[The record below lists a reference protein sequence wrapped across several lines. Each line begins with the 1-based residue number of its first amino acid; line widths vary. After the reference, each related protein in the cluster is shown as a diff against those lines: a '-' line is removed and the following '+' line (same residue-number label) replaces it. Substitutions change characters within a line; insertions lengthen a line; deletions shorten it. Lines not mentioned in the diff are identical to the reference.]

1 MIYHAR
7 TRRSIKYSSQS
18 FFRRFKKGR
27 YFFDI
32 ILFRGDSHRV
42 FKSRFLLCP
51 SDCFVVIFYLNSV
64 LKEMEDLYIID
75 MDYFS
80 FLSRFRY
87 FVHISSYIFGK
98 KYKALMFH
106 PHSIWNRPL
115 NMFIH
120 YLFHRPTIILICCP
134 YFIRVTAGSFV
145 SLCNSHILRL

>member
-27 YFFDI
+27 CFFDI
-32 ILFRGDSHRV
+32 TLFRGDSHRI
-42 FKSRFLLCP
+42 FKSRFLLRL
-51 SDCFVVIFYLNSV
+51 SDCFVVIFYLNF
-64 LKEMEDLYIID
+64 LMKEMEDLYIID

-80 FLSRFRY
+80 FPSRFRY
-87 FVHISSYIFGK
+87 FVQIPSDLFGG
-98 KYKALMFH
+98 KYRAFMFH
-106 PHSIWNRPL
+106 PHSIWNRSL

-120 YLFHRPTIILICCP
+120 YLFHRPTIILICCL

-145 SLCNSHILRL
+145 SVCNSHILRL